1 MIFDDSAEA
10 EAQPP
15 PPPPP
20 SALAPTTSRP
30 AAPPVFAIY
39 ETSVGG
45 MNSFFPGDDEDTIN
59 GSTCRGLLKG
69 LLRATD

>member
-1 MIFDDSAEA
+1 MLSSAEPA
-10 EAQPP
+10 SGL
-15 PPPPP
+15 P
-20 SALAPTTSRP
+20 STSSSRP